1 MARWSLHPGSKDP
14 PWKKKLAAAVEPET
28 EAEAEV
34 EEDFFNP
41 EAAVVEDN
49 PFPAELM
56 TETEAVAVAEA
67 VVEEATTVE
76 PEVEEVVEP
85 EVEEVV
91 EPEPEPEP
99 TYDSM
104 TVSQLQD
111 VLRER
116 GLTVSGTKAELIARL
131 EADDAGPSE
140 ESEAPVEAVEAPSE
154 EAVSSDEMPE
164 EGEVSESGGTEP
176 QNSD

>member
-1 MARWSLHPGSKDP
+1 MTRWSLHPGSKDP
-14 PWKKKLAAAVEPET
+14 PWKKKMGAAKPEPEP
-28 EAEAEV
+28 EV

-41 EAAVVEDN
+41 EAAVVDSN

-56 TETEAVAVAEA
+56 TENDAVAAADA
-67 VVEEATTVE
+67 VVEEATT
-76 PEVEEVVEP
+76 
-85 EVEEVV
+85 V

-131 EADDAGPSE
+131 EADDVGPSE
-140 ESEAPVEAVEAPSE
+140 ESEAPTETVEVPSE
-154 EAVSSDEMPE
+154 EAASSNEVPE
-164 EGEVSESGGTEP
+164 EGEVSEYGETE
-176 QNSD
+176 

>member
-14 PWKKKLAAAVEPET
+14 PWKKKMAAAVEP
-28 EAEAEV
+28 EV

-41 EAAVVEDN
+41 EAAVTDNN
-49 PFPAELM
+49 PFPEELM
-56 TETEAVAVAEA
+56 TETDAVAVADA

-85 EVEEVV
+85 EVE
-91 EPEPEPEP
+91 P

-104 TVSQLQD
+104 TVPQLQD

-116 GLTVSGTKAELIARL
+116 SLTVSGTKAELIARL

-140 ESEAPVEAVEAPSE
+140 EAPAETVEAPSE
-154 EAVSSDEMPE
+154 EAVSSDEVPE
-164 EGEVSESGGTEP
+164 EGEVSEYGETE
-176 QNSD
+176 

>member
-1 MARWSLHPGSKDP
+1 MGRWSLHPGGRDP
-14 PWKKKLAAAVEPET
+14 PWKKKLAAAEPEP
-28 EAEAEV
+28 EV

-56 TETEAVAVAEA
+56 TETEAVAVADA
-67 VVEEATTVE
+67 VVEEATT
-76 PEVEEVVEP
+76 VEP

-111 VLRER
+111 LLRER
-116 GLTVSGTKAELIARL
+116 GLTVSGVKAELVARL

-140 ESEAPVEAVEAPSE
+140 EAPAETVETPSE
-154 EAVSSDEMPE
+154 EAVSSDEVPQ
-164 EGEVSESGGTEP
+164 EGEVSESGGTE
-176 QNSD
+176 Q

>member
-1 MARWSLHPGSKDP
+1 M
-14 PWKKKLAAAVEPET
+14 AAAVEP
-28 EAEAEV
+28 EV

-41 EAAVVEDN
+41 EAAVTDNN
-49 PFPAELM
+49 PFPEELM
-56 TETEAVAVAEA
+56 TETDAVAVADA

-85 EVEEVV
+85 EVE
-91 EPEPEPEP
+91 P

-104 TVSQLQD
+104 TVPQLQD

-116 GLTVSGTKAELIARL
+116 SLTVSGTKAELIARL

-140 ESEAPVEAVEAPSE
+140 EAPAETVEAPSE
-154 EAVSSDEMPE
+154 EAASSDEVPE
-164 EGEVSESGGTEP
+164 EGDVSEYGETE
-176 QNSD
+176 

>member
-14 PWKKKLAAAVEPET
+14 PWKKKLAAAVEPEPKP
-28 EAEAEV
+28 EV

-41 EAAVVEDN
+41 EYAVTDNN

-56 TETEAVAVAEA
+56 TETDAVAVADA
-67 VVEEATTVE
+67 VVEEAT
-76 PEVEEVVEP
+76 
-85 EVEEVV
+85 VV

-104 TVSQLQD
+104 TVPQLQD

-116 GLTVSGTKAELIARL
+116 SLTVSGTKAELITRL
-131 EADDAGPSE
+131 GPSE
-140 ESEAPVEAVEAPSE
+140 EAPAETVEAPSE
-154 EAVSSDEMPE
+154 EAASSDEMPE
-164 EGEVSESGGTEP
+164 EGDVSEYGETE
-176 QNSD
+176 